1 MEWDHKSPT
10 SDIVN
15 QQLQS
20 LVNQCFSETF
30 EQLFSKKNYEKYS
43 PHLNLGSF
51 LRFFELKWVSPFGE
65 NHWITAWN
73 EGDFLR
79 FSRDFPSFFWPQK
92 RVLRPALNHIKFGLY
107 FFDEAAHTVFESW
120 KERGKKAKSP
130 MPSTSVSIPFVVATH
145 TDTAK
150 KPLTPWLP
158 VICSIFLSLNSSVF
172 VFHHSPFTVVPNYK
186 SLWTAP
192 VLEPKV
198 NPTVTRARSTPY
210 CCKLRPD
217 ILF

>member
-1 MEWDHKSPT
+1 MFLWNIWTALFEKELWKVQPTFKSREFP
-10 SDIVN
+10 
-15 QQLQS
+15 
-20 LVNQCFSETF
+20 
-30 EQLFSKKNYEKYS
+30 
-43 PHLNLGSF
+43 SF
-51 LRFFELKWVSPFGE
+51 LWAQMSFPIWWESLNYCMKRRRFPSFQK
-65 NHWITAWN
+65 
-73 EGDFLR
+73 
-79 FSRDFPSFFWPQK
+79 SRDFPSFFWPQK

-130 MPSTSVSIPFVVATH
+130 MPSTSVSIPFVVAAH